1 MATAWPAKTV
11 LKLILLRPRQCP
23 GGATRPRACSKLNK
37 AWAEAKGTP
46 LSLRMLEGR
55 PRSLKCLFKHG
66 TSVVFFGGGKSLT
79 GEEITA
85 GMIGDRQRVAVFMI
99 ARQELAHVIGAP
111 EFIGS
116 LA

>member
-1 MATAWPAKTV
+1 MRSWRPFCCGWPGLMRSMPMPRRSHQTAS
-11 LKLILLRPRQCP
+11 LL
-23 GGATRPRACSKLNK
+23 KLNK

-99 ARQELAHVIGAP
+99 ARQELALVIGAP

-116 LA
+116 